1 MWAPGAYTNAFG
13 TPCPCQ
19 TLPVRT
25 ERYGVFAQA
34 SYKFDVLQ

>member
-1 MWAPGAYTNAFG
+1 MWSPNAYTNIFG